1 LLSELRFLGC
11 GDDKIGRFVGAL
23 AVRFIKGKAVCKTE
37 FITQF
42 QVGVRNTWNNADNR
56 HKLNFSPSTGRMIR
70 TLTSRLSRR
79 SSSSR
84 GKPFGKRNSIT
95 QFQVTLRN
103 TWNNTGFVKG
113 KAVCKT
119 EFYYSVPG
127 DPAEHLEQ
135 RGDGG
140 MIRSGMYSLLGFVKG
155 KAVCK
160 TELYYSVPGDPAEH
174 LEEHGE
180 LQFYKFLYG
189 FTSFIISD
197 TE

>member
-1 LLSELRFLGC
+1 
-11 GDDKIGRFVGAL
+11 VGAL

-160 TELYYSVPGDPAEH
+160 TEFITQFQVTLRNTWKNTGNYS
-174 LEEHGE
+174 
-180 LQFYKFLYG
+180 
-189 FTSFIISD
+189 FTNFCTALRPSLSVILSKYMPD
-197 TE
+197 G